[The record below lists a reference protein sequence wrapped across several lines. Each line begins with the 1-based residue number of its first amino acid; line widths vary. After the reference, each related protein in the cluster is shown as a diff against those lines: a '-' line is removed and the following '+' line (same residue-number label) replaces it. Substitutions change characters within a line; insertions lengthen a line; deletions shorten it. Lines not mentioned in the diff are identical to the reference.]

1 MTNIKGKEQS
11 FFPFFLPSG
20 ILVSRDDLEEASMP
34 KVLVLLADGFEEVET
49 MSIVDV
55 LRRAEIETVLAGLHR
70 MPILGSRGVKVVPDA
85 LLDSIQSDD
94 FDMLVLPGGQPGTD
108 NLNADPRVQE
118 LLKQFMNKRKNI
130 AAICAAPLVLANAGI
145 LDGKHVTSYP
155 SYKDRLGHVY
165 YEEKN
170 VVLDG
175 NILTSRGPG
184 TALHF
189 ALAIVERLVNKEKA
203 ERIRQAMLVS

>member
-1 MTNIKGKEQS
+1 
-11 FFPFFLPSG
+11 
-20 ILVSRDDLEEASMP
+20 MP

-145 LDGKHVTSYP
+145 LDGRHVTSYP
-155 SYKDRLGHVY
+155 SYKDSLGQVH

-170 VVLDG
+170 VVSDG